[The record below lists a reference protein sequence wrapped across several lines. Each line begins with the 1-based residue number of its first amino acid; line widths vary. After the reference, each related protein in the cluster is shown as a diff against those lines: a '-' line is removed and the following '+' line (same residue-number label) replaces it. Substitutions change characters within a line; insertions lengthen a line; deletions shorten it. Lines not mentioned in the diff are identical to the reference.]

1 MSLINFTDKELDYLE
16 YILNHHDDYFSN
28 SIKEKIY
35 HQKRI
40 KYLPNENCPSPYMN
54 DFPPLHTAIKNK
66 QYSKILNLIK
76 CTDVNVTTGNGF
88 SPLHVAARFNYFE
101 IIDLLI
107 ENGADV
113 NLKNACGWTP
123 LMVACEHDNIKFVR
137 KLWQLSKVSNLDVNH
152 QSSVGKWSALMRATM
167 SKNKT
172 FNYKNKNSYYKSNQ
186 KNIIE
191 ILVHMGADILCTN
204 SYYQSAMTLG
214 LESENYQIR
223 MLYMEYQKFFRE
235 KKGDVVDKQFIDFNN
250 VFYEKLLDEN

>member
-1 MSLINFTDKELDYLE
+1 MSLTNFTNKELDYLE
-16 YILNHHDDYFSN
+16 YILNHHSDYFSN

-35 HQKRI
+35 QQKRI
-40 KYLPNENCPSPYMN
+40 KYLPNENYSSPNMN

-66 QYSKILNLIK
+66 QYGKILRLIK
-76 CTDVNVTTGNGF
+76 CTDVNVTTSNGF

-137 KLWQLSKVSNLDVNH
+137 KLWQLCKVSNLDVNH

-172 FNYKNKNSYYKSNQ
+172 FNYKSNQ

-191 ILVHMGADILCTN
+191 LLVNMGADILCTN

-235 KKGDVVDKQFIDFNN
+235 RKGDAIDKQLIDFNN
-250 VFYEKLLDEN
+250 IFYEKLLDEN